1 MAYSWSGRH
10 SGGIDYFVV
19 ARARSLRKPTNTA
32 TPCCTTLSFS
42 SHPALNMCIM
52 QAYYTS
58 LSKAYLVLARL
69 ETKNDVRPMK
79 EGSPLIGNR
88 QTEHLS
94 DKRREE
100 HDVQVSIPS

>member
-1 MAYSWSGRH
+1 M
-10 SGGIDYFVV
+10 V
-19 ARARSLRKPTNTA
+19 
-32 TPCCTTLSFS
+32 
-42 SHPALNMCIM
+42 
-52 QAYYTS
+52 
-58 LSKAYLVLARL
+58 LVRL
-69 ETKNDVRPMK
+69 ETVNGVRPLK